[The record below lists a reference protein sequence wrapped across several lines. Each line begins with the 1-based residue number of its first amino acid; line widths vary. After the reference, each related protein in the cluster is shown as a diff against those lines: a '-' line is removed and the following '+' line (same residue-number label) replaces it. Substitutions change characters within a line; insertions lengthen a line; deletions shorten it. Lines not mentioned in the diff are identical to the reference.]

1 MNEPRHTDTREFDRK
16 RITHQFMQ
24 SVQISESRFDRVLV
38 PALMMI
44 GIIYTAWQALAG
56 DWLETIV
63 MGIGVALLVALAAS
77 RWLQMRVLGMAFN
90 RRHALYV
97 VMLWVYLILFINF
110 LRLLP
115 LTSPTGKN
123 SSAYWALV
131 IGLAAIGWM
140 IVRTLTIFTRRGYRL
155 FITKIPIWEQIL
167 VALNEFIAIGLLAV
181 FGGNLLV
188 RLFQPSVFTTRFDAL
203 YTISLGGAILLY
215 CFGMQMMW
223 VARWNDWLSQNRVWV
238 RIARLF
244 APFVFL
250 VGVLIIARR
259 VVERSDPR
267 SASLLGDSASNMAIL
282 AVAPVILLV
291 IGVVTFLVYTSNRG
305 LRQRFLPDALL
316 EKLPARLGKFLS
328 TVSDMDMLL
337 ILALMAT
344 AIPTNLFLLGDAR
357 GVIGSLRQQIL
368 QRASSLIETSEQA
381 LALLFAL
388 PFYLLIIIL
397 LILYAIVIARQT
409 LSAQE
414 REELVSRLPIGFLII
429 LIITLYLFAV
439 PFRQVLTEGR
449 LPQLP
454 QDLGRILAFNII
466 IPLALLYAHY
476 FVLVRIPYRRGQG
489 RWRNDHHVNLAVQL
503 DNLERRIEQ
512 VNREIE
518 QLDRSWHL
526 GASIHGAS
534 AENSM
539 DILYR
544 YVKLNSLRDDLN
556 MRRLQLVA
564 ERQQLAEISE
574 APISM
579 DVARL
584 PVRIVT
590 YGIPLL
596 FIIQFYQWAII
607 NNGLREIVNNPNIT
621 ILDFF
626 RAILQNFN
634 F

>member
-1 MNEPRHTDTREFDRK
+1 MTDPQRTSTSEIDRK

-24 SVQISESRFDRVLV
+24 AVRISDSRTDRMLV
-38 PALMMI
+38 PVLMLL
-44 GIIYTAWQALAG
+44 GAIYTGWQALAG

-63 MGIGVALLVALAAS
+63 VGAGVALLVTLAAS
-77 RWLQMRVLGMAFN
+77 KRLQMRVLGMTFN
-90 RRHALYV
+90 RRHALYM
-97 VMLWVYLILFINF
+97 VMLWAYCILFINF
-110 LRLLP
+110 VRLLP

-123 SSAYWALV
+123 SGAYFALL
-131 IGLAAIGWM
+131 IALAAVGWM
-140 IVRTLTIFTRRGYRL
+140 ILRTLLIFTRRGYRL
-155 FITKIPIWEQIL
+155 FITKIPIWEQVL
-167 VALNEFIAIGLLAV
+167 VALNEFIAVGLLAV

-188 RLFQPSVFTTRFDAL
+188 RIFQPDVFTTHFDLL
-203 YTISLGGAILLY
+203 YTLSLSGVILLY

-223 VARWNDWLSQNRVWV
+223 VARWNDWLSENRTWV
-238 RIARLF
+238 RIARVF
-244 APFVFL
+244 APFVFF
-250 VGVLIIARR
+250 VAVLIIARR

-267 SASLLGDSASNMAIL
+267 SATLLGDSSTSLAIL
-282 AVAPVILLV
+282 AVAPVILLM

-305 LRQRFLPDALL
+305 LRQRFLPDMLL
-316 EKLPARLGKFLS
+316 EKLPARLGRFLG
-328 TVSDMDMLL
+328 TISDMDMLL
-337 ILALMAT
+337 VIALLAT
-344 AIPTNLFLLGDAR
+344 AIPANLFLLGDTR
-357 GVIGSLRQQIL
+357 GVIGALRQQIL

-388 PFYLLIIIL
+388 PFYIVIIAL

-409 LSAQE
+409 LSAHE
-414 REELVSRLPIGFLII
+414 REELVSGLPIGFLII

-439 PFRQVLTEGR
+439 PFSQVLTEGR

-454 QDLGRILAFNII
+454 QDIGRILAFNII

-476 FVLVRIPYRRGQG
+476 FVLVRIPYGRGQG
-489 RWRNDHHVNLAVQL
+489 RWRSDHTVNLAVQL
-503 DNLERRIEQ
+503 DNLEKRIEQ

-518 QLDRSWHL
+518 QLDRSWQL
-526 GASIHGAS
+526 GASLHAS
-534 AENSM
+534 SADGGM

-556 MRRLQLVA
+556 MRRLQLVS
-564 ERQQLAEISE
+564 ERQQLAEINE
-574 APISM
+574 APVSM

-596 FIIQFYQWAII
+596 FLIQFYQWAIV

-621 ILDFF
+621 VLDFF